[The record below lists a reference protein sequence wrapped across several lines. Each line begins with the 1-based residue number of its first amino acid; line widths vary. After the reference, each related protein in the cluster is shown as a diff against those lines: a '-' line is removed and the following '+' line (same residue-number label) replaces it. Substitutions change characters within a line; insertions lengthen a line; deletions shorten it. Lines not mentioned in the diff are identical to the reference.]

1 MVLGPMQAGII
12 YDATQSYATS
22 FYVGGG
28 MFLIASITMFL
39 LPLAKRFCP
48 TKEKEAVGK
57 REQQITAPKKS
68 GPRNSLRSALFAK
81 DLAKRQLTS
90 KPKWKSGAA
99 SDVRELNDLQE
110 ELGPL

>member
-1 MVLGPMQAGII
+1 MQAGII

-28 MFLIASITMFL
+28 MFLIAAITMFL
-39 LPLAKRFCP
+39 LPVAKRCCP

-57 REQQITAPKKS
+57 REEPMPVPKKS

-81 DLAKRQLTS
+81 DMAKRQITN

-99 SDVRELNDLQE
+99 SHARELNDLQE